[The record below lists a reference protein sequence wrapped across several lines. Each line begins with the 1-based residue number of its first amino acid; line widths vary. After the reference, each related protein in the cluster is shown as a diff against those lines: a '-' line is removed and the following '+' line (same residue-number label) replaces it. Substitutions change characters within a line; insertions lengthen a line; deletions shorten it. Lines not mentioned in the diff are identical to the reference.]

1 MWITPPE
8 FIHSFADLS
17 TKRVDKWLALWTVFG
32 SLEGNGGRGLWINL
46 WIRGVKSVD
55 KPVENSVENS
65 SLWIS
70 RDLSTFYPQEAATYP
85 HFCPQPRGRFFG
97 LGKGDRA
104 GYPHIHS
111 PYYYYYSNKYMV

>member
-1 MWITPPE
+1 VHWWAGDRE
-8 FIHSFADLS
+8 
-17 TKRVDKWLALWTVFG
+17 
-32 SLEGNGGRGLWINL
+32 LWINL

-70 RDLSTFYPQEAATYP
+70 GHLSTICPQEVAAYPQIYP
-85 HFCPQPRGRFFG
+85 QSRVGVFG
-97 LGKGDRA
+97 LSKAGFA

-111 PYYYYYSNKYMV
+111 PYYYYCSNKYMV

>member
-1 MWITPPE
+1 VYWWAGDRE
-8 FIHSFADLS
+8 
-17 TKRVDKWLALWTVFG
+17 
-32 SLEGNGGRGLWINL
+32 LWINL

-70 RDLSTFYPQEAATYP
+70 GHLSTFCPQEVAAYPQIYP
-85 HFCPQPRGRFFG
+85 QSRVGVFG
-97 LGKGDRA
+97 LSKAGFA